1 MSLQAFL
8 NKDKRDKRNQIVD
21 FPASE
26 DFKDAEGKVV
36 PFKIKP
42 ISFST
47 FSAIREKCSKIEII
61 DKRTVKKTNEGAV
74 TLATCARAVV
84 YPDLKS
90 AELQDYY
97 EVMTEVDLIDAMLDF
112 EEIQKLASK
121 IMEISGLDVDI
132 NEVKD
137 EAKN

>member
-8 NKDKRDKRNQIVD
+8 NKDKREKRNKIVE
-21 FPASE
+21 FVASE
-26 DFKDAEGKVV
+26 DFKDADGKVV
-36 PFKIKP
+36 PFQIKP

-47 FSAIREKCSKIEII
+47 FSTIREKCSIIEIK
-61 DKRTVKKTNEGAV
+61 DKRTVKRTNEGAV
-74 TLATCARAVV
+74 TLATCAKAVV

-97 EVMTEVDLIDAMLDF
+97 GVMTEVDLIDAMLDF
-112 EEIQKLASK
+112 DELQNLASK
-121 IMEISGLDVDI
+121 ILEISGLNKDI
-132 NEVKD
+132 NEVKE